1 MFNILLVENDIHL
14 LKLMTAVLKSQNY
27 NVFPAKNGKKVI
39 VTANNVHIDIMICDI
54 MLPELNGYEVTKAI
68 RQTNSSMPVLMV
80 TALETLDDKRRGFEA
95 GTDDYM
101 VKPINTDEMLMRIQ
115 ALLRR
120 AKVTS
125 ERRVIIGNF
134 VADMDS
140 MSIEK
145 SGHCITLP
153 QKEFLLLFKL
163 LSMPKHIFTRQ
174 NLLNEIWNCNSYTDE
189 RTVDVHIKRVRDR
202 LIEINT
208 DEFDII
214 TVLGLG
220 YKAVMKKQD

>member
-1 MFNILLVENDIHL
+1 
-14 LKLMTAVLKSQNY
+14 MTAVLKSQNY
-27 NVFPAKNGKKVI
+27 NVFPAENGKKVI
-39 VTANNVHIDIMICDI
+39 ETANNVHIDIMICDI

-80 TALETLDDKRRGFEA
+80 TALETLDDKRRAFET

-125 ERRVIIGNF
+125 ERRVITGNF

-145 SGHCITLP
+145 KTDIASLCL
-153 QKEFLLLFKL
+153 KKNFYYC
-163 LSMPKHIFTRQ
+163 LSF
-174 NLLNEIWNCNSYTDE
+174 
-189 RTVDVHIKRVRDR
+189 
-202 LIEINT
+202 
-208 DEFDII
+208 
-214 TVLGLG
+214 
-220 YKAVMKKQD
+220 